1 MAEVKIPAESELT
14 RERPDELKASVMNR
28 LRSAAGHV
36 NGIARMVEEDSY
48 CIDVINQIQAV
59 QSALNKV
66 SLLVLD
72 DHMHH
77 CVTSAIRSTDEEE
90 GERVLDELR
99 GVFEALSKL

>member
-1 MAEVKIPAESELT
+1 MLEKIDPNRQ
-14 RERPDELKASVMNR
+14 REDELKKASVNR
-28 LRSAAGHV
+28 LKSAAGHL
-36 NGIARMVEEDSY
+36 NGIIRMMEDDAY

-66 SLLVLD
+66 SLMVLD

-77 CVTSAIRSTDEEE
+77 CVTDAIQRGDEAE
-90 GERVLDELR
+90 GDRVLEELR